1 MSPVTSIRTELV
13 QLSGL
18 FQFESAQPF
27 FPRPSLVI
35 STWKCRSFVIVAILM
50 YINYSIFA
58 SITFDQ
64 VRDRPS
70 LEFMKGA
77 EPKPIR
83 IKWQR
88 RKHQAILA
96 CFHSRN

>member
-1 MSPVTSIRTELV
+1 MSP
-13 QLSGL
+13 LSGL

-27 FPRPSLVI
+27 LPRPSLVI
-35 STWKCRSFVIVAILM
+35 STLECRSFAIAAILI

-64 VRDRPS
+64 VKDRPS
-70 LEFMKGA
+70 LEFMKEA
-77 EPKPIR
+77 ETKPIR

-96 CFHSRN
+96 CFLRSRNI